1 MLDPSSRS
9 RCTTNKL
16 KKIEEGI
23 DEFLNRT
30 FQLRPYFASVV
41 QSASMTADGW
51 RARHM
56 IEEEK
61 EKIEEKRVTGRKLRK
76 RKRNGERRQY

>member
-1 MLDPSSRS
+1 MRKRWS
-9 RCTTNKL
+9 NVEK
-16 KKIEEGI
+16 
-23 DEFLNRT
+23 
-30 FQLRPYFASVV
+30 
-41 QSASMTADGW
+41 
-51 RARHM
+51 